1 VTIDKAGQYQ
11 VATNIQD
18 RHTVR
23 QRSRGVVAEGCDTP
37 ASDPDI
43 YQAPIGEPAMGVRR
57 GAVGRSSVWFRSGS
71 LAHGPCIMNQ
81 RACHLDLKFG

>member
-1 VTIDKAGQYQ
+1 MRHPRQPHQGLVEVHVTIDKAGQYQ
-11 VATNIQD
+11 VAANIQD

-23 QRSRGVVAEGCDTP
+23 QRSRGVLAEGCDTP

-57 GAVGRSSVWFRSGS
+57 APWVVPRCGLGRE
-71 LAHGPCIMNQ
+71 A
-81 RACHLDLKFG
+81 